1 MTTYR
6 TTDFW
11 KNHIHAWNKSG
22 LSQTEY
28 ARKHQLS
35 VKTFGYHKRRH
46 FNQAVIESVQDSQP
60 LIPVSIAE
68 EPVSKKQAPAETT
81 ETGIS
86 LISPGGFRVELAAG
100 FDPDALKQV
109 LNLLEVA

>member
-22 LSQTEY
+22 LSQSEY
-28 ARKHQLS
+28 ARRHELP
-35 VKTFGYHKRRH
+35 VKTFGYHKRRLD
-46 FNQAVIESVQDSQP
+46 NQRIIQSALDSKEQKP
-60 LIPVSIAE
+60 LIPVSVAQ
-68 EPVSKKQAPAETT
+68 EPEPQKTL
-81 ETGIS
+81 ETGIT
-86 LISPGGFRVELAAG
+86 LISPGGLRVELATG
-100 FDPDALKQV
+100 FDATALKQVV